1 MSEERLFTRKELTK
15 LSFRHQFFLQRLFTY
30 SRMQGTGYST
40 AILPALKKIYKDDP
54 DALHEA
60 YSSQTMLYN
69 VTPQMSEL
77 IMGMDIAI
85 EEKGGIKSL
94 PTVLSLKTS
103 LMGPLSG
110 FGDVI
115 FSTIQQTVFGAIA
128 ANMALTTGNMLG
140 MWLWFAWFI
149 FVILFRPRMMIFGY
163 ERGIDLVHDDSSLLK
178 SITRAASIVGVMTV
192 GALIATVIYLS
203 IPLQFVSGE
212 VTYSIQSALDS
223 IMPQIYPALFTI
235 FVYWLS
241 GKKNLSI
248 TKLVGIVFVITFVLS
263 LLKLA

>member
-1 MSEERLFTRKELTK
+1 M
-15 LSFRHQFFLQRLFTY
+15 
-30 SRMQGTGYST
+30 
-40 AILPALKKIYKDDP
+40 I
-54 DALHEA
+54 
-60 YSSQTMLYN
+60 YN
-69 VTPQMSEL
+69 VTPQMSEI

-85 EEKGGIKSL
+85 EEKGGIKAL

-110 FGDVI
+110 IGDVI

-163 ERGIDLVHDDSSLLK
+163 ERGISLVQEDSSLLN
-178 SITRAASIVGVMTV
+178 SITRAASIIGVMTV
-192 GALIATVIYLS
+192 GALIATTVSLS
-203 IPLQFVSGE
+203 IPLEFVSGE
-212 VTYSIQSALDS
+212 VSYSIQSALDS
-223 IMPQIYPALFTI
+223 IMPKLYPALFTLAI
-235 FVYWLS
+235 YWLS
-241 GKKNLSI
+241 GKKNMSI
-248 TKLVGIVFVITFVLS
+248 TKLVGIVFLVTFILS

>member
-1 MSEERLFTRKELTK
+1 
-15 LSFRHQFFLQRLFTY
+15 
-30 SRMQGTGYST
+30 
-40 AILPALKKIYKDDP
+40 
-54 DALHEA
+54 
-60 YSSQTMLYN
+60 
-69 VTPQMSEL
+69 
-77 IMGMDIAI
+77 
-85 EEKGGIKSL
+85 
-94 PTVLSLKTS
+94 
-103 LMGPLSG
+103 
-110 FGDVI
+110 
-115 FSTIQQTVFGAIA
+115 
-128 ANMALTTGNMLG
+128 
-140 MWLWFAWFI
+140 
-149 FVILFRPRMMIFGY
+149 MMIFGY

-192 GALIATVIYLS
+192 GALIATVISLS